1 MKKQNFTNI
10 VKVAIVGVGGGGCNT
25 INYIWE
31 NNSFAYLSKV
41 SPKQLADFLA
51 NEHSQ
56 TIALI
61 AANMD
66 SNSATEMLSY
76 FSDEERADIA
86 DKKESIDNISLQI
99 VKRVSNILENKLE
112 SLMNCKVEVRKTHI
126 ALDTDKMALLNNI
139 VDSNILLGEK
149 TTQGFG
155 AGMNPELGKKSAEE
169 SYEAIKSALHD
180 SNIVLITAGLGGG
193 TGTGA
198 LPIVARIAKE
208 IGALTIAVATMPF
221 ACEGRAREKIAQNG
235 LDEIKNVVDSFFVL
249 PNEKLLS
256 TIDKSMAACD
266 TLKIIDSTMAKAL
279 LGLANILSD
288 NNGGLNIDFA
298 DLRIAMENKGFGFI
312 GVGDKDGEDSAVE
325 AIKEAMQSPLF
336 DSTKTRGAKCA
347 IIHYT
352 INENYPP
359 QEMAMANEIV
369 QQQLDEDAFCKY
381 GWTWDNTLKPSQLKV
396 TLIIT
401 GLKNA

>member
-1 MKKQNFTNI
+1 MKKQNFTSE
-10 VKVAIVGVGGGGCNT
+10 VKIAIVGVGGGGCNT
-25 INYIWE
+25 INYIRE
-31 NNSFAYLSKV
+31 NNNFAYLSKV
-41 SPKQLADFLA
+41 SPKKLADFLT

-86 DKKESIDNISLQI
+86 DKKESIDNISPQI
-99 VKRVSNILENKLE
+99 VKRVSDTLENKLE
-112 SLMNCKVEVRKTHI
+112 SLMNCKVEVRKAHI
-126 ALDTDKMALLNNI
+126 ALDTDARALLNSI
-139 VDSNILLGEK
+139 AHSKIQLGEK

-155 AGMNPELGKKSAEE
+155 AGMDAELGAKSAQE
-169 SYEAIKSALHD
+169 SYDAIKDALKD

-198 LPIVARIAKE
+198 SPIVARITKE
-208 IGALTIAVATMPF
+208 IGALSIAVVTTPF
-221 ACEGRAREKIAQNG
+221 AYEGKARGQSAQKG
-235 LDEIKNVVDSFFVL
+235 LDELKNAVDSFFVL

-256 TIDKSMAACD
+256 IIDKSLGAKD
-266 TLKIIDSTMAKAL
+266 TLKILDSILAKTL
-279 LGLANILSD
+279 LGLANIVSNDEGLS
-288 NNGGLNIDFA
+288 IDFA
-298 DLRIAMENKGFGFI
+298 DLHTILAQKGLGLI
-312 GVGDKDGEDSAVE
+312 GVGEKDGADSAVN
-325 AIKEAMQSPLF
+325 AIKEAMKSPLCGGF
-336 DSTKTRGAKCA
+336 EGAKCA

-352 INENYPP
+352 INEKYPV
-359 QEMAMANEIV
+359 QEIAMANAIV
-369 QQQLDEDAFCKY
+369 QQQLDEDAFCKC
-381 GWTWDNTLKPSQLKV
+381 GWTWDNSLKPNQVKA